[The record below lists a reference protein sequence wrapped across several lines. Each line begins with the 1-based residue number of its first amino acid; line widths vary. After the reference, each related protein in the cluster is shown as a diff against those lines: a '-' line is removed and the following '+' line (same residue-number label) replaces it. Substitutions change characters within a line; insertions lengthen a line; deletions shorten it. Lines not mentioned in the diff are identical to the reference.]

1 MSPSA
6 RLGFFPLR
14 MGQGFP
20 SRWASPLREGMAL
33 SGFIVPLLAN
43 LFTVGTGYGSPSA
56 ACRSFPEMEESVHKR
71 HSVFQLPWFYA
82 KNKVVHGFEV
92 WVLEHIHSRLKIPA
106 KNIKR
111 TAENIHMISIR
122 YENFSEKRFY

>member
-1 MSPSA
+1 
-6 RLGFFPLR
+6 
-14 MGQGFP
+14 
-20 SRWASPLREGMAL
+20 
-33 SGFIVPLLAN
+33 
-43 LFTVGTGYGSPSA
+43 
-56 ACRSFPEMEESVHKR
+56 CRSFPEMEESVHKR

-122 YENFSEKRFY
+122 YENFGKRFY